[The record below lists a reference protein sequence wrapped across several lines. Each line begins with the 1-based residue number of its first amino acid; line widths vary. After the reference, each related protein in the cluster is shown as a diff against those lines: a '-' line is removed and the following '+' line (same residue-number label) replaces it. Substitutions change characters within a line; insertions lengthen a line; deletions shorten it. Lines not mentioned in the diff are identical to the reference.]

1 MASEDKSKK
10 AASGVIKA
18 ATIMVVANAVSS
30 ILGYVRNILIS
41 SKFGMSFESDA
52 YYAAFTIPDLIYSI
66 LVGGGLSSAFIP
78 VFSGYINDKREK
90 EGYRMASIIFNIVA
104 VTVSVVCVIGM
115 IFAPRILPLIVQFDQ
130 GGPEFFHLTVRLT
143 RIMFF
148 QCFFMCLTGICM
160 GILQAYKDFAPPSL
174 GAVFYNVA
182 IIVVGLILMQF
193 GMGITGFSIGVVVG
207 AAVNFAVQISPI
219 RRKGFKYSP
228 GIDLS
233 HEGVK
238 KFLHLFWPML
248 LGVSVSQL
256 NLIVNKY
263 FGSGEGESVLSSM
276 QNAQSIMQLPIN
288 IFGWSVALS
297 VFPTMVEHYG
307 TGDTDSYKADISMGV
322 RNVVF
327 LTLPASVGL
336 IAMREPLIRAM
347 YAQGEFDPKHIP
359 LLASL
364 LMFYCIGIVGYSVRG
379 VLLQGFYAVQET
391 VTPVKINIFILLLN
405 TVLCYIM
412 VYFAGANGLGMAYST
427 AGIVSMCLLA
437 FFLRR
442 RVGPIRGKEILLSVG
457 KMLIAVAAMA
467 AAMIFITPALEK
479 FLPVERKIG
488 QLTEIMILLGI
499 GIITYLIMAVVLRM
513 KELSA
518 VLDTFSRKLG
528 RKKG

>member
-1 MASEDKSKK
+1 MASEDKKKK

-18 ATIMVVANAVSS
+18 ATIMVVANAASS

-41 SKFGMSFESDA
+41 SKFGMGIESDA
-52 YYAAFTIPDLIYSI
+52 YYAAFTIPDLLYSI

-78 VFSGYINDKREK
+78 VFSAYINEKREK
-90 EGYRMASIIFNIVA
+90 EGYKMASIIFNIVM
-104 VTVSVVCVIGM
+104 VVVSFFCVIGI
-115 IFAPRILPLIVQFDQ
+115 IFAPQILPLIVQFDK
-130 GGPEFFHLTVRLT
+130 GGPEFFHLTVKLT

-182 IIVVGLILMQF
+182 IIVVGLVLLQMGF
-193 GMGITGFSIGVVVG
+193 GITGFSIGVVVG
-207 AAVNFAVQISPI
+207 AIVNFAIQINPI
-219 RRKGFKYSP
+219 RKKGFIYSP
-228 GIDLS
+228 GIDLR
-233 HEGVK
+233 HEGVR
-238 KFLHLFWPML
+238 KFFRLFWPML

-256 NLIVNKY
+256 NLIVNRY

-307 TGDTDSYKADISMGV
+307 GGDVDSYKADISMGV

-327 LTLPASVGL
+327 LTLPATAGI
-336 IAMREPLIRAM
+336 IAMRVPLIRAM
-347 YAQGEFDPKHIP
+347 YSQGEFDPEHVP
-359 LLASL
+359 MLATL
-364 LMFYCIGIVGYSVRG
+364 LMFYSIGIVGYSVRG

-405 TVLCYIM
+405 TVLCYIL
-412 VYFAGANGLGMAYST
+412 VYFAGANGLGMAYSA
-427 AGIVSMCLLA
+427 AGFASMCLLA
-437 FFLRR
+437 FFLHRK
-442 RVGPIRGKEILLSVG
+442 VGQIRGREILFSCF
-457 KMLIAVAAMA
+457 KMLIASAIMA
-467 AAMIFITPALEK
+467 ATIMCLIPILENIF
-479 FLPVERKIG
+479 PVERKLN
-488 QLTEIMILLGI
+488 QLIEIMILFGAGI
-499 GIITYLIMAVVLRM
+499 VSYLVMAIVLRM
-513 KELSA
+513 KELTV
-518 VLDTFSRKLG
+518 VLETFGRKFG